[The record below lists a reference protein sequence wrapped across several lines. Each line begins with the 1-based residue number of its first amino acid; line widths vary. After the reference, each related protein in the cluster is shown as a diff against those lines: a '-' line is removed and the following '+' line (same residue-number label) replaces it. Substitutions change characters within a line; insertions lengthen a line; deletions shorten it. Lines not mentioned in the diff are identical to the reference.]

1 MCSMCQDLP
10 EYEKFLIHKYN
21 YWRVELYSNQSYLGR
36 CVIILNRH
44 LEDFFD
50 ITHDELNELYF
61 ISKKL
66 RDAIK
71 SSFHPDLFNYASL
84 GNDTRHVHLHVVPR
98 YSKTVIFN
106 GVEFEDKKWGHNYS
120 GYDKNF
126 RVNDEMV
133 GKIIKEIISNMKS

>member
-10 EYEKFLIHKYN
+10 EYKKYLIKKYK

-50 ITHDELNELYF
+50 ITHDELNELYA
-61 ISKKL
+61 ITKKL

-98 YSKTVIFN
+98 YSRIVTFHGHK
-106 GVEFEDKKWGHNYS
+106 FEDKKWGYNYS
-120 GYDKNF
+120 GYDKTF
-126 RVNDEMV
+126 KLSDDLIH
-133 GKIIKEIISNMKS
+133 IIIREIQI